1 MNNIEISDSN
11 IEISDS
17 NIVNTDDSMVW
28 NIEDEL
34 VGSALYGYTPSWKHK
49 RGGAGSRSRTCE
61 TVCTGT

>member
-17 NIVNTDDSMVW
+17 NIVNTDDSMIW

-34 VGSALYGYTPSWKHK
+34 VGSALYGYK
-49 RGGAGSRSRTCE
+49 
-61 TVCTGT
+61 